1 MMGEMTPSRYRWFI
15 IFLLFAITA
24 VNYIDRAAISYA
36 IPAMQRD
43 LGLSPADRG
52 IILGAFGIGYAIT
65 TLIGGFAVDR
75 YGPRLVLTDAATLSS
90 V

>member
-1 MMGEMTPSRYRWFI
+1 MTGETTRTRYCWFI
-15 IFLLFAITA
+15 IFPLFA
-24 VNYIDRAAISYA
+24 
-36 IPAMQRD
+36 PASPTQSRRRSRD

>member
-1 MMGEMTPSRYRWFI
+1 MTGETTRARYCWFI

-36 IPAMQRD
+36 ISATERD